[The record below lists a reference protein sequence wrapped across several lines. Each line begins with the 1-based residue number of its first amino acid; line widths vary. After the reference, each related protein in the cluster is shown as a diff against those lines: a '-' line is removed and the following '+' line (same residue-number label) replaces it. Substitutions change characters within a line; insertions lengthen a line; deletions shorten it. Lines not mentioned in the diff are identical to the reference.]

1 MGRVQEKA
9 LFKGG
14 IVVEEL
20 IEQYHNASNLEA
32 RIKLHELYSLN
43 KKDWFTWLFEQYQ
56 IDSGS
61 KLLELGCGD
70 GTFWAKN
77 EQLIPNDWNVVLSD
91 FSPGMLAD
99 AQRKLTNLPAIQFE
113 QINIESIPY
122 PDNSFDIVAANFMLY
137 HVENRKKGLQEIRRV
152 LKPGGKL
159 YAATIG
165 EQHLMEFGT
174 LLSEFDPSLDF
185 SSAANNAKAFGLE
198 SGTAQLKPYF
208 SKVELKLFADGLKI
222 PDVEPVI
229 AYLLSTHTN
238 LKDQLTVRKLTEFR
252 LFLEEKKKKD
262 GGFIRITKASG
273 LFEAQ

>member
-1 MGRVQEKA
+1 M
-9 LFKGG
+9 
-14 IVVEEL
+14 EEL

-32 RIKLHELYSLN
+32 RIKLHELYSVN
-43 KKDWFTWLFEQYQ
+43 KQEWFSWLFEQYH
-56 IDSGS
+56 IDPGS

-77 EQLIPNDWNVVLSD
+77 ETRIPADWDVMLSD
-91 FSPGMLAD
+91 FSAGMLAD
-99 AQRKLTNLPAIQFE
+99 AQRKLTTLPNIHFE

-137 HVENRKKGLQEIRRV
+137 HVENRKQGLQEIRRV

-174 LLSEFDPSLDF
+174 LLNEFDPNLDF

-198 SGTAQLKPYF
+198 SGAAQLKPYF
-208 SKVELKLFADGLKI
+208 SKVELKLFPDGLI
-222 PDVEPVI
+222 VPEADPVI

-238 LKDQLTVRKLTEFR
+238 LKDQLTGHKLTEFR
-252 LFLEEKKKKD
+252 LFLDEKKKKD
-262 GGFIRITKASG
+262 GGFIKITKASG